1 MLINRLP
8 EIDIPEDDPFK
19 FDQLDRKSCANTF
32 LSLVKLYSTTGCVI
46 ALNGEWGTGKT
57 TFVRM
62 LFQLLK
68 RDHGHPLYFNAWE
81 NDYISDPLIA
91 LLSELKELAPQS
103 NKWDNVVANGGKILT
118 SIITSAAKT
127 LAKNKL
133 GIDSEVVTSGID
145 EVGKLLKDDID
156 EFSKQKTTFA
166 EFRKA
171 LQCYITENT
180 TADVPV
186 VFFVDELDR
195 CNPHFSV
202 LVLERIKHLFDIP
215 NIIFVLSVN
224 KKQLEYAI
232 QGYYGNGNIDADNY
246 LRRFIDIEYSL
257 PRPDSDKFCQYL
269 FNTYQFD
276 KVFNQKDRKQY
287 RAFSS
292 DADNFKRMATILMSA
307 SNLDLRTRDKIFAHT
322 RLALMEFAANN
333 YIVPDVFFLL
343 CYLRFA
349 NPILYHNIIDEK
361 YTAQQLLDEIEAF
374 IPLELLVMNEN
385 NSSWRQITHTIASF
399 TLMYILDD
407 NGIERMTIINRNN
420 KTTSLKPNHMDEK
433 TFNEALFW
441 YYEKLHQGEIPL
453 RLLTKKIELEQ
464 AIILNADSDN

>member
-8 EIDIPEDDPFK
+8 EIEIPEDDPFK
-19 FDQLDRKSCANTF
+19 FDQLDRKTCANTF

-57 TFVRM
+57 TFIRM

-81 NDYISDPLIA
+81 NDYVSDPLIA

-103 NKWDNVVANGGKILT
+103 NKWDNVVVNGGKILT
-118 SIITSAAKT
+118 SVLTSAAKT
-127 LAKNKL
+127 FAKNKL
-133 GIDSEVVTSGID
+133 GIDSEVVTSGIN

-156 EFSKQKTTFA
+156 EFSKQKTTFGD
-166 EFRKA
+166 FRKA
-171 LQCYITENT
+171 LQCYIADNT
-180 TADVPV
+180 TEDVPV

-224 KKQLEYAI
+224 KKQLGYAI
-232 QGYYGNGNIDADNY
+232 QGYYGSGNIDADNY

-257 PRPDSDKFCQYL
+257 PRPDSDKFCQYI

-276 KVFNQKDRKQY
+276 KVFNHKDRKQH
-287 RAFSS
+287 REFSS
-292 DADNFKRMATILMSA
+292 DAEIFKRIATILMST
-307 SNLDLRTRDKIFAHT
+307 SKLDLRTIDKIFTHT
-322 RLALMEFAANN
+322 RLALMEFPANH
-333 YIVPDVFFLL
+333 YIIPDVFFLL

-349 NPILYHNIIDEK
+349 NPILYHNIIEEK
-361 YTAQQLLDEIEAF
+361 YTAQQLLDEIEGF
-374 IPLELLVMNEN
+374 IPLGLLVMNEN
-385 NSSWRQITHTIASF
+385 DTSWRQMTHTIASF
-399 TLMYILDD
+399 MLMYTLND
-407 NGIERMTIINRNN
+407 NGIEQMKIINRDD
-420 KTTSLKPNHMDEK
+420 KKILIKPNHLDKK
-433 TFNEALFW
+433 TFDDALLW
-441 YYEKLHQGEIPL
+441 NYDKLHHGVIPL
-453 RLLTKKIELEQ
+453 RLLTRKLELEQ
-464 AIILNADSDN
+464 AIILNTDSDN

>member
-19 FDQLDRKSCANTF
+19 FDQLDRKPCANTF

-68 RDHGHPLYFNAWE
+68 KEQGHPLYFNAWE
-81 NDYISDPLIA
+81 NDYVSDPLIA

-103 NKWDNVVANGGKILT
+103 KKWDNVVANGGKILT
-118 SIITSAAKT
+118 GILTSAAKKI
-127 LAKNKL
+127 AKDKL
-133 GIDSEVVTSGID
+133 GIDSDVISTGID

-171 LQCYITENT
+171 LQCYISENT
-180 TADVPV
+180 TKDIPV

-224 KKQLEYAI
+224 KKQLGYAI
-232 QGYYGNGNIDADNY
+232 QGYYGSSNIDADNY

-257 PRPDSDKFCQYL
+257 PRPDSNKFCQYL

-276 KVFNQKDRKQY
+276 KVFNHKERKQY
-287 RAFSS
+287 SEFSS
-292 DADNFKRMATILMSA
+292 DADNFKKIATILMSA
-307 SNLDLRTRDKIFAHT
+307 SNLDLRTRDKIFTHT
-322 RLALMEFAANN
+322 RLALMEFSANN

-349 NPILYHNIIDEK
+349 NPDLYHNIVVEK
-361 YTAQQLLDEIEAF
+361 YTAQQLLDEIEEF

-385 NSSWRQITHTIASF
+385 DYSWRQMTYTIASF
-399 TLMYILDD
+399 TLMYTLND
-407 NGIERMTIINRNN
+407 NGIERTTIINRDD
-420 KTTSLKPNHMDEK
+420 KTTTLKTKHMDEK
-433 TFNEALFW
+433 TFSEALLW
-441 YYEKLHQGEIPL
+441 YHGKIHRGEIPL

-464 AIILNADSDN
+464 AIILSADSDN

>member
-8 EIDIPEDDPFK
+8 EIEVPEDDPFK
-19 FDQLDRKSCANTF
+19 FDKLDRKPCANTF

-68 RDHGHPLYFNAWE
+68 RDQGHPLYFNAWE
-81 NDYISDPLIA
+81 NDYVSDPLIA

-103 NKWDNVVANGGKILT
+103 NKWDDVLANGGKILT
-118 SIITSAAKT
+118 SILTSAAKT
-127 LAKNKL
+127 FAKNKL
-133 GIDSEVVTSGID
+133 GIDSDAVSSGID
-145 EVGKLLKDDID
+145 EVGRLLKGDID

-171 LQCYITENT
+171 LQYYISENT
-180 TADVPV
+180 TEDVPV

-224 KKQLEYAI
+224 KKQLGYAI
-232 QGYYGNGNIDADNY
+232 QGYYGSGNIDADNY
-246 LRRFIDIEYSL
+246 LRRFIDIDYSL

-269 FNTYQFD
+269 FDIYKYDQ
-276 KVFNQKDRKQY
+276 VFNHKDRKQHHE
-287 RAFSS
+287 FSS
-292 DADNFKRMATILMSA
+292 DADNFKRIATILMSS
-307 SNLDLRTRDKIFAHT
+307 SNLDLRTSDKIFTHT
-322 RLALMEFAANN
+322 RLALMEFSNN
-333 YIVPDVFFLL
+333 SYIVPDVFFLL

-349 NPILYHNIIDEK
+349 NPDLYHNIIEEK
-361 YTAQQLLDEIEAF
+361 YNAQQLLDEMEEF
-374 IPLELLVMNEN
+374 IPFELLVMNEN
-385 NSSWRQITHTIASF
+385 NSSWRQMTHTIASF
-399 TLMYILDD
+399 VLMYTLDD
-407 NGIERMTIINRNN
+407 NGRERMTIINRED
-420 KTTSLKPNHMDEK
+420 KTTSLKPKYMDEK
-433 TFNEALFW
+433 TFNEALLW
-441 YYEKLHQGEIPL
+441 YYGKLHQGEIPL
-453 RLLTKKIELEQ
+453 RFLTKKIELEQ
-464 AIILNADSDN
+464 AIILRTD